1 MTPAGHARR
10 RLQRLALALA
20 SLALAIGVAELAMRV
35 LAPPWLRARMREVA
49 AARSLT
55 DWGSDADW
63 PVESDR
69 GEPVRFVPGSA
80 FDVRDDEY
88 AHSVKIDEYGGR
100 ASGRAPAG
108 TPPIVPVFGDSMTF
122 GLGVRD
128 EETWVSLAGRSLPVR
143 LENFGMPGSEMIE
156 DLHAI
161 DVLDA
166 RLGAPR
172 VCVFVVFL
180 GNDLTQIAPTPA
192 PGAGGSS
199 PLSSWLSA
207 ANEALDQ
214 RSILRQWYV
223 VQWTRALAV
232 RAVNASRH
240 EPQVQGMLALMDRAT
255 VIEPLR
261 RAFEQAA
268 DRLVSTAA
276 LTLTERAHVL
286 TPWSNPIVG
295 QLAALLS
302 LTGAT
307 SRADALI
314 EQLATGNAYGARTG
328 LALCYAMCG
337 EFDRAAEWA
346 ERAIEERYPPLV
358 KILAPL
364 LRSTPKWPALAKLM
378 NLP

>member
-10 RLQRLALALA
+10 RLQRLALALV
-20 SLALAIGVAELAMRV
+20 SLALVAGCAELAVRAF
-35 LAPPWLRARMREVA
+35 APAWLRARMREVA

-63 PVESDR
+63 PVESHG

-88 AHSVKIDEYGGR
+88 AHRVRIDEYGGR

-161 DVLDA
+161 DALDA

-214 RSILRQWYV
+214 RSILRRWYV

-240 EPQVQGMLALMDRAT
+240 EPQVQGMLALMDRAA
-255 VIEPLR
+255 VLEPLR
-261 RAFEQAA
+261 RGFAQAA

-276 LTLTERAHVL
+276 RLRF
-286 TPWSNPIVG
+286 TPAVVIIPDHFQVDAQLRSDKAAQYGVPSSSYDPRQPNRIVTDA
-295 QLAALLS
+295 LAARGVAFLDASSCLEGRAGQYFPRDGH
-302 LTGAT
+302 LTVAGHET
-307 SRADALI
+307 V
-314 EQLATGNAYGARTG
+314 ARCVS
-328 LALCYAMCG
+328 AFIA
-337 EFDRAAEWA
+337 ERSAAAE
-346 ERAIEERYPPLV
+346 R
-358 KILAPL
+358 
-364 LRSTPKWPALAKLM
+364 
-378 NLP
+378 